1 METLFWI
8 WLAIAGA
15 FLIIELMTPTMIFI
29 CFVVGAVAAAIIA
42 QIWPEA
48 YYWQTASFAVLSAGM
63 IPFMRR
69 FAKKISKPA
78 PELSNI
84 DRMIGQAALVT
95 EAIDPDLGGKVKFEG
110 EVWLA
115 KAESAIDANTKVKIT
130 AVSGTKVVVQ
140 PLVVEP
146 PVVEP
151 LD

>member
-15 FLIIELMTPTMIFI
+15 FLIVELMTPTMIFI

-42 QIWPEA
+42 QVWPDA
-48 YYWQTASFAVLSAGM
+48 YYWQTASFAVLSTGL
-63 IPFMRR
+63 IPFTRR

-84 DRMIGQAALVT
+84 DRMIDQTALVI
-95 EAIDPDLGGKVKFEG
+95 EPIDPDLGGKVKFEG
-110 EVWLA
+110 EVWIA
-115 KAESAIDANTKVKIT
+115 KANVAVEANTKVKII
-130 AVSGTKVVVQ
+130 AVSGTKVI
-140 PLVVEP
+140 
-146 PVVEP
+146 VEP

>member
-42 QIWPEA
+42 QVWPDA

-84 DRMIGQAALVT
+84 DRMIGQMALVT
-95 EAIDPDLGGKVKFEG
+95 ESIDPDLGGKVKFEG
-110 EVWLA
+110 EIWVA
-115 KAESAIDANTKVKIT
+115 KADAAIDANTKVKIT
-130 AVSGTKVVVQ
+130 AVSGTKVVVK
-140 PLVVEP
+140 PFVAD
-146 PVVEP
+146 P